1 MPSAIVH
8 EKDNISA
15 NSYASL
21 FEADAY
27 MEDMYDDGGW
37 SSLDDEQKARL
48 LLTATKMIDKL
59 NVVYDKVVA
68 ERKLK
73 FPVKGQTVD
82 GYDLAKEAC
91 LIQALYLYKYDN
103 QLDYA
108 TRGSITGITNEAY
121 SETSVNRKP
130 SFNPLKKYSSEV
142 YKILADY
149 ISLSVTIS
157 RG

>member
-1 MPSAIVH
+1 MPSAIIH
-8 EKDNISA
+8 EKDNVAA

-21 FEADAY
+21 FEADSY

-37 SSLDDEQKARL
+37 SSIDDEQKMRL

-59 NVVYDKVVA
+59 NVVFDRVIP

-73 FPVKGQTVD
+73 FPVKGIQVD

-91 LIQALYLYKYDN
+91 ILQALYLYKYDS

-108 TRGSITGITNEAY
+108 MRNTITGITNEAY

-130 SFNPLKKYSSEV
+130 SFNSMKRYSSEV